1 VKLLRGAFAL
11 ISVGLALAAVDAA
24 VAADGGPK
32 PDPPPV
38 APPPP
43 PPPPRPA
50 PPPPVDPAPPPP
62 VDPAPPPP
70 PVYRGPSAAE
80 IAAARRA
87 AQARRAQ
94 RLQAQRAKAR
104 RLALQRAKARRLALQ
119 RKQAKARLLAEARKR
134 AALAAEP
141 EAAPAAFSVDRGS
154 AKFAVPLVIA
164 FVLALISLALSFVPA
179 YVVPWYRA
187 SMVLD
192 THRQEFALVG
202 TMALLAT
209 GIFFLMLV
217 LSG

>member
-1 VKLLRGAFAL
+1 VKLLLGALAL
-11 ISVGLALAAVDAA
+11 ISVGLALAGVDAA

-38 APPPP
+38 APP

-87 AQARRAQ
+87 TQARRSQ

-202 TMALLAT
+202 SMALLAT
-209 GIFFLMLV
+209 GIFFLMVV